1 MIYFNY
7 TRTIT
12 YMQHT
17 AKYNL
22 KELGKHIKA
31 LREKTGKSLNS
42 FVLEKGGITSATLS
56 RIENGLVDVRLN
68 TLIKISALLDVNISE
83 LLSGV
88 NFDYTIE
95 DE

>member
-22 KELGKHIKA
+22 EKLGAHIKS

-42 FVLEKGGITSATLS
+42 FAMEKGGITSATLS
-56 RIENGLVDVRLN
+56 RIENGKVDVRLN
-68 TLIKISALLDVNISE
+68 TLIKIAALFEINISE
-83 LLSGV
+83 LLSNV
-88 NFDYTIE
+88 PFDYTIE